1 MAPIRPLAIFYDK
14 FALYWFRDMEDSF
27 GVAIDYVSSKVEEV
41 AKKCEENKSIDL
53 ENASVLV
60 RSYSSNT

>member
-1 MAPIRPLAIFYDK
+1 
-14 FALYWFRDMEDSF
+14 MEDSF

-60 RSYSSNT
+60 RSYSSNK